1 MKADRGDD
9 KSHVLGIL
17 PAENDDAA
25 DKLSAAVLIHQRDQT
40 VSKLHFNGLDGQEGI
55 HIVDVFEIVG
65 FAGGLDFGGSR

>member
-25 DKLSAAVLIHQRDQT
+25 DKLSAAVLIYQRDQT

-65 FAGGLDFGGSR
+65 FAGGLGFGRSR